1 MKVKANYRGK
11 GKMFGGTIKR
21 DNRDGTYDINYDDGD
36 REMGVREADIQ
47 AENSDDDRDR
57 DRGRSR
63 GPRLEEGMKVKA
75 NYKGKGKFF
84 GGTIKRDNRDGTYD
98 INYDDG
104 DREMGVREVDI
115 RAEDSDDDRD
125 RDRGRSRAPRLEE
138 GMKVTANYKGK
149 GKYFGGKIK
158 RDNRDGTYDISY
170 DDGDREMG
178 VREVDIRAE
187 EDDDRTAAA
196 LVRRALK

>member
-1 MKVKANYRGK
+1 MKVRANYKGK
-11 GKMFGGTIKR
+11 GKYFGGKIKR
-21 DNRDGTYDINYDDGD
+21 DNRDGTYDI
-36 REMGVREADIQ
+36 
-47 AENSDDDRDR
+47 S
-57 DRGRSR
+57 
-63 GPRLEEGMKVKA
+63 
-75 NYKGKGKFF
+75 
-84 GGTIKRDNRDGTYD
+84 
-98 INYDDG
+98 YDDG

-178 VREVDIRAE
+178 VREEDIRAE
-187 EDDDRTAAA
+187 EDDDRDD
-196 LVRRALK
+196 RDRSRSR